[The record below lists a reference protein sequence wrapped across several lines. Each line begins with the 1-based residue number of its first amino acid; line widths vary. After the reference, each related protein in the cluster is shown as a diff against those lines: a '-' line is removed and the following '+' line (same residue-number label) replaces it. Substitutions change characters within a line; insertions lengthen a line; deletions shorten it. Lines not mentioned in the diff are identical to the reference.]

1 MGEEPCNW
9 RRRRRRL
16 RPLCGSPS
24 ASANPTPSA
33 RANRWEF
40 WSLGVCV
47 GGGLGLRPSFYPCS
61 PSLRDSQ
68 TRKQYH
74 FLTASLRLNFTLP
87 PFHFSTRN
95 GRDARCPA
103 RLPKKCEKATMQ
115 AERRFG
121 IIRGMTKNAK
131 SFAVTALA
139 IAGAIAEPL
148 RSAASGARSVEVYLD
163 LSRPKLPMKGSKR

>member
-1 MGEEPCNW
+1 MQLAPATSAAETALRLAFGLGQPDAFGAGE
-9 RRRRRRL
+9 
-16 RPLCGSPS
+16 
-24 ASANPTPSA
+24 
-33 RANRWEF
+33 
-40 WSLGVCV
+40 SLGVLEFGSVC
-47 GGGLGLRPSFYPCS
+47 GGGAGAS
-61 PSLRDSQ
+61 PQ
-68 TRKQYH
+68 
-74 FLTASLRLNFTLP
+74 FLPLFSEPPRLPDAKAIPLPHRVSAFKFHSSTFP

-139 IAGAIAEPL
+139 IAGAITEPL
-148 RSAASGARSVEVYLD
+148 RSAASGARSVEEYLD
-163 LSRPKLPMKGSKR
+163 LPRPKLMMKGSKR